1 MEEDIKILE
10 EFKEKGYTLLYL
22 KYGDRVRTN
31 LRIERA
37 IENLIKGYREL
48 EKSKITYERARDLQE
63 ENKRIV
69 DNNYIPTSKI
79 KEKIEELEQWLDNGK
94 YARYGL
100 NVYELE
106 AQKEVLQE
114 LMEDK

>member
-10 EFKEKGYTLLYL
+10 EMITWDCLLPN
-22 KYGDRVRTN
+22 KRQT
-31 LRIERA
+31 EA

-79 KEKIEELEQWLDNGK
+79 KEKIEEIRNKLTWGYIDWKYDEKVYMAEHHMLDRVEK
-94 YARYGL
+94 
-100 NVYELE
+100 
-106 AQKEVLQE
+106 E